1 MTGIK
6 QVKAI
11 IEETPA
17 LMEILR
23 LIQACHLPQGA
34 LAAGSIRNTVWQ
46 VLSHQPVELISD
58 VDVVFFDPQRPVEAD
73 LQIYTALR
81 RQAPQYQWQVKNEVY
96 MAHYNFANAPE
107 FTSVSDAIGHFVEV
121 PTCIGAYLDEQQQV
135 QLIAPHGVADLL
147 ALRCRPFPFTSKM
160 SNILQSFGNVW
171 LLNSGYSAGRNYNSP
186 KSNETKNDPV
196 ADATRVVCR

>member
-1 MTGIK
+1 MVTGIK

-147 ALRCRPFPFTSKM
+147 ALRCRPISFYQQDEQHLEIFRERMATKQW
-160 SNILQSFGNVW
+160 LQRW
-171 LLNSGYSAGRNYNSP
+171 P
-186 KSNETKNDPV
+186 KLQLTEK
-196 ADATRVVCR
+196 